1 MTTAVKFENV
11 DVVFGPT
18 PDEALAML
26 DTGEGRDTIY
36 ETTGNLVAV
45 HDASLFVDEGEI
57 LVLMGLSGSG
67 KSSLLRCVNGLN
79 KVSRGKVLVHDGQDV
94 VDVASCDG
102 NTLRRL
108 RQNRISMVFQ
118 QFALMPWLTVRE
130 NVGFGLDIRG
140 MDKAERD
147 RIVDENLMLVRLDK
161 FADKHGH
168 ELSGGMQQRVG
179 LARAFATD
187 ADILLMDEPFSAL
200 DPLIRE
206 HLQDELIEL
215 QQKLNKTIVFVS
227 HDLDEALKI
236 GSRIAI
242 MEAGKVV
249 QFGVP
254 EDIVLRPQND
264 YVRKFVASMNPLTVL
279 KGGTL
284 MRPVNDLSRAPDDP
298 GLLLLDRRG
307 SCRVR
312 LDVGGRPANLT
323 VGGQAGAF
331 IAYSSELDLMSV
343 PANAMVTGNERT
355 PMRAAVMVRQITRK
369 PLVLL
374 GDDGEIVG
382 VVGEH
387 ELYRGMLK
395 QTELAESD
403 SLAPVA
409 AS

>member
-1 MTTAVKFENV
+1 
-11 DVVFGPT
+11 
-18 PDEALAML
+18 
-26 DTGEGRDTIY
+26 
-36 ETTGNLVAV
+36 
-45 HDASLFVDEGEI
+45 
-57 LVLMGLSGSG
+57 
-67 KSSLLRCVNGLN
+67 
-79 KVSRGKVLVHDGQDV
+79 
-94 VDVASCDG
+94 
-102 NTLRRL
+102 
-108 RQNRISMVFQ
+108 
-118 QFALMPWLTVRE
+118 
-130 NVGFGLDIRG
+130 
-140 MDKAERD
+140 
-147 RIVDENLMLVRLDK
+147 
-161 FADKHGH
+161 
-168 ELSGGMQQRVG
+168 
-179 LARAFATD
+179 
-187 ADILLMDEPFSAL
+187 
-200 DPLIRE
+200 
-206 HLQDELIEL
+206 
-215 QQKLNKTIVFVS
+215 
-227 HDLDEALKI
+227 
-236 GSRIAI
+236 